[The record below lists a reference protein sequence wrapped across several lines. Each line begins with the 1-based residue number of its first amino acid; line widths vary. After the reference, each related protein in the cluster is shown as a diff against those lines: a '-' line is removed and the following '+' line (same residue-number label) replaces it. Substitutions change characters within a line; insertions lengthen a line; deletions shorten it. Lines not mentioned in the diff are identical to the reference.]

1 MGRRLVLRGEL
12 LQDKRERKKEAYLP
26 AGTSLQVFLYR
37 SNYSC
42 EGKPAEKCL

>member
-26 AGTSLQVFLYR
+26 ADTSLQGFAHR
-37 SNYSC
+37 FN
-42 EGKPAEKCL
+42 